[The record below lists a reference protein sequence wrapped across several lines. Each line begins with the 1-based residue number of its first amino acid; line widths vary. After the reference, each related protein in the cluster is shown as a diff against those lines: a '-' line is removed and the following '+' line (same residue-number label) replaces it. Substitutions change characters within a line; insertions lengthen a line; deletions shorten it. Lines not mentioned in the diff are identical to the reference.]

1 MRIAIVG
8 TGISGLTCAH
18 VLAPVHDV
26 TVFEADD
33 RPGGHTNTVRID
45 LADETHEVDTG
56 FIVFNEPTYPGFNRL
71 LGELGV
77 DSAPT
82 DMSFSVTDERTGVV
96 WNGSSVGSVFAQRA
110 NTVRPGFWRMLRDVA
125 RFNRRARAILDA
137 PVECDLALEEFLA
150 DGPWSREFLDW
161 YLVPLGAA
169 VWSADPTT
177 FTRFPAAAFARFFDN
192 HGMLQLRDRIP
203 WRTVPGGAR
212 RYVDAI
218 SRHLGPRL
226 RVATPIDKIVR
237 RDDHVELRPAAGE
250 PETFDHVI
258 VATHSDQALA
268 LLADPSRAEREVLG
282 AIRYQPNTAVLHTD
296 ATMLPPLR
304 RAWASWNFQRPLDD
318 RRVATV
324 TYHMNRL
331 QNLESRHEICLTLN
345 RTDEIRPDAIL
356 ARIEYAHPVFDR
368 DAMRA
373 QQRHAEISDRDRTSY
388 CGAYWGYGFH
398 EDGVTSARRV
408 CADLGVPW

>member
-1 MRIAIVG
+1 VRIAIVG
-8 TGISGLTCAH
+8 TGVSGLTCAH
-18 VLAPVHDV
+18 VLAPVHEV

-33 RPGGHTNTVRID
+33 RPGGHANTVRID

-56 FIVFNEPTYPGFNRL
+56 FIVFNEPTYPGFNQL

-137 PVECDLALEEFLA
+137 PVECELTLEELLA

-218 SRHLGPRL
+218 SHHLGPRL

-237 RDDHVELRPAAGE
+237 RDDHVELRPTAGE

-268 LLADPSRAEREVLG
+268 LLADPSRAEREILG

-296 ATMLPPLR
+296 AGMLPPLR
-304 RAWASWNFQRPLDD
+304 RAWASWNFQRPVDA

-356 ARIEYAHPVFDR
+356 AAIEYAHPVFDR
-368 DAMRA
+368 EAMRA
-373 QQRHAEISDRDRTSY
+373 QQRHAEISHRDRTSY